1 MTRDTRDIGRMM
13 AQDGWTARA
22 DGFSKGTS
30 QVKNRPPAPAP
41 VSVKPATPPPAE
53 PTKKQ

>member
-1 MTRDTRDIGRMM
+1 MAPVGDTGRMM

-30 QVKNRPPAPAP
+30 QVKNRPPASAP